1 MSNLLL
7 TFVELKN
14 YQEFEI
20 NKILKNE
27 IFFILEGDYTTYI
40 YNRKIQNKEDLENK
54 VKNKSKYKID
64 IFKEIKTTDL
74 FTIDFDDHSID
85 FNIYKIA
92 MYLVSDNDFYAEQI
106 LNKYTI
112 IELYT
117 KYLYKLVLNYKN

>member
-74 FTIDFDDHSID
+74 FTIEFDDHSID

>member
-106 LNKYTI
+106 LNKYSI

>member
-74 FTIDFDDHSID
+74 FTIEFDDHSID

-106 LNKYTI
+106 LNKYSI

>member
-1 MSNLLL
+1 
-7 TFVELKN
+7 
-14 YQEFEI
+14 
-20 NKILKNE
+20 
-27 IFFILEGDYTTYI
+27 LEGDYTTYI
-40 YNRKIQNKEDLENK
+40 YNRKVQNKEDLENK

-64 IFKEIKTTDL
+64 NFKEIKTTDL
-74 FTIDFDDHSID
+74 FTIEFDDHSID

-106 LNKYTI
+106 LNKYSI

>member
-20 NKILKNE
+20 NNILKNE

-106 LNKYTI
+106 LNKYSI

>member
-1 MSNLLL
+1 M
-7 TFVELKN
+7 
-14 YQEFEI
+14 
-20 NKILKNE
+20 
-27 IFFILEGDYTTYI
+27 EGDYTTYI

-64 IFKEIKTTDL
+64 NFVEIKTTDL

-106 LNKYTI
+106 LNKYSI

>member
-1 MSNLLL
+1 M
-7 TFVELKN
+7 
-14 YQEFEI
+14 
-20 NKILKNE
+20 
-27 IFFILEGDYTTYI
+27 EGDYTTYI

-64 IFKEIKTTDL
+64 NFVEIKTTDL
-74 FTIDFDDHSID
+74 FTIEFDDHSID

-106 LNKYTI
+106 LNKYSI

>member
-40 YNRKIQNKEDLENK
+40 YNRKIQNKDDLENK

-74 FTIDFDDHSID
+74 FTIEFDDHSID